1 MIVLPGDVVQNNEKL
16 TESQPVS
23 FSLREKEGLYSLLT
37 ADGSSPSVPGTILV
51 SDDISHLRVADIG
64 QELDQV
70 RVLVKRGAVD
80 GQDAQ
85 GMAPCFEVRGYV
97 RSDEGWSPDEVM
109 VVPLREQLFSR
120 LRGILETDVLADQRV
135 FIVGQGSGGQPID
148 VGLVQSGI
156 MHLDLMDPDR
166 LELGN
171 IMRSVLGLPDL
182 GRYKTI
188 AMADYLLRNKNPHL
202 EIRTWEEKAGED
214 NVDLLRQRIR
224 ESDLVIGAT
233 DNRPSK
239 RILNKLC
246 VQEHKVLI
254 LAGAFRRAH
263 GGIVQRIR
271 PQESACYQCLLQRF
285 PGQAD
290 DQEISSAEQA
300 EGLAY
305 TDRRVPI
312 EPGLATDITAISLLV
327 VKIAIQE
334 LLRGKSTTL
343 KSLDEDLTAPLYL
356 WLNRR
361 EAGTEY
367 EKLEPLGYHIGGGM
381 HVLQWYGAQLPPHP
395 GCEHCG
401 DFTGELAREHGITVT
416 AEDVKAFAGD
426 EEDMAT

>member
-1 MIVLPGDVVQNNEKL
+1 MIVLPGDLVQNNDRL
-16 TESQPVS
+16 TESVS
-23 FSLREKEGLYSLLT
+23 VSLSFREKERLYSLLT
-37 ADGSSPSVPGTILV
+37 VEGTLPSVPGTIFV
-51 SDDISHLRVADIG
+51 SDDIRHIRVADIG
-64 QELDQV
+64 KESDEV

-80 GQDAQ
+80 GEDKQ
-85 GMAPCFEVRGYV
+85 GTAPCFEVRGYV
-97 RSDEGWSPDEVM
+97 RSDEGWSPEEVM
-109 VVPLREQLFSR
+109 VAPIREQLFSR
-120 LRGILETDVLADQRV
+120 ARGLLETDVLADKRV
-135 FIVGQGSGGQPID
+135 FIVGQGSGGQPIS

-156 MHLDLMDPDR
+156 MHLDLMDRDR

-171 IMRSVLGLPDL
+171 NMRSVLGLSDI
-182 GRYKTI
+182 GRFKTL
-188 AMADYLLRNKNPHL
+188 AMVDYLHNKNPYL
-202 EIRTWEEKAGED
+202 EVRTWEQKAGED
-214 NVDLLRQRIR
+214 NVDLLRQLIR
-224 ESDLVIGAT
+224 QSDLVIGAT

-239 RILNKLC
+239 RLLNKLC

-271 PQESACYQCLLQRF
+271 PHDSACYQCLLQRL

-300 EGLAY
+300 AGLAY
-305 TDRRVPI
+305 TDRLVPI
-312 EPGLATDITAISLLV
+312 EPGLATDIVPISVLV

-334 LLRGKSTTL
+334 LLRGQSTTL
-343 KSLDEDLTAPLYL
+343 KSLDQDLVAPLYL

-367 EKLEPLGYHIGGGM
+367 EKLEPLEYHIGGGM
-381 HVLQWYGAQLPPHP
+381 HVLQWYGAPLPRHP

-416 AEDVKAFAGD
+416 PEDVKAFGGD
-426 EEDMAT
+426 QEDATR